1 MPSNYNGRGGPKKS
15 SDGKIADKFRGGC
28 PNWKQK
34 ELDAL
39 VKQCKGDEEKISAK
53 IMEWWEE
60 GEPKGESEWEAVD
73 RKSTKKSTE
82 KKSSGG
88 GARNDR
94 GAKSS
99 GGGGGERRGDR
110 FNGNRGEGGRGVRDR
125 GEGRGGRSSGRFGGD
140 KRGGDRAAAQQKK
153 AAAQPA
159 PAATPAAPAAAPVPK
174 QEPAVVDVPTP
185 VTAAPAPKGAWGAT
199 SFANIAAAP
208 APKRAAPQPVPP
220 PEPHQLEVSA
230 VPLEQ
235 EQEQVTVDLTPEPV
249 NMLSP
254 EDPTPSGLP
263 TPSALP
269 PAAPTSGNVWG
280 AKGGAHLIAAAKSKP
295 ISSQAPTIVE
305 PEEPALVAVEVE
317 EPIVEP
323 EPEPE
328 QDLIQESSFGVSLD
342 SVLPASVNGAN
353 INASGWEPII
363 DAPESTK
370 PSVEIS
376 HTSSLPEPEPVQV
389 PLSQSAAPA
398 APTGVK
404 QSNVLN
410 MGHWETGDDNDGELD
425 FGFGSFAPENDD
437 VATETKTSQAPH
449 STTETAAAAPAAPQP
464 SPARPPPGLSMP
476 GIPAGATFVHE
487 LETKLENTTLAP
499 KTEDKPAQ
507 ETKTTQSQP
516 QSFSNDLGGH
526 MNSGMPQYGGMGMY
540 GMPPG
545 VPSALGNMPQFQNA
559 PNVGGAVNQQQPK
572 TETAN
577 QGQQQGPYGMMQS
590 TPSTA
595 NTASGASGN
604 DNNNNNNTS
613 TNNSAAMPPGMP
625 GMQYPNPA
633 FMYGQYNHPYGMQY
647 GYGQQFGQFGG
658 YSQVMGQQGGYPYG
672 APSHHDDRNRG
683 GNMRDNYQKGGRGGY
698 RGNRNNNNQYGN
710 NQYGNNYQGMGGG
723 YGAAPS
729 YNMGYGHG
737 GGYGQPGAPS
747 GMDHYGMQ
755 QAQGGFNQQ
764 NNDHNKGK
772 PSGSDGGNQQF
783 QQQSHL
789 HQQPLGLQGSTNDS
803 SNTGGSGWSS
813 GPSAGGGQ
821 NWGGNWQRDN

>member
-15 SDGKIADKFRGGC
+15 DGKIAEKFRGAC
-28 PNWKQK
+28 PPHKVK
-34 ELDAL
+34 DLDAL
-39 VKQCKGDEEKISAK
+39 VKQCKGDEEKIQAK
-53 IMEWWEE
+53 IMEWWD
-60 GEPKGESEWEAVD
+60 EPQIVEPEWEAVD
-73 RKSTKKSTE
+73 RKATKKTTE

-88 GARNDR
+88 APRTDK
-94 GAKSS
+94 GAKTSS
-99 GGGGGERRGDR
+99 GGGGGGEKRGDR
-110 FNGNRGEGGRGVRDR
+110 FNGGREGGRGVRDR
-125 GEGRGGRSSGRFGGD
+125 GEGRGGRTGGRIGD
-140 KRGGDRAAAQQKK
+140 KRGGDKTAVQQKK
-153 AAAQPA
+153 PAAQVPA
-159 PAATPAAPAAAPVPK
+159 VAATPVPK
-174 QEPAVVDVPTP
+174 QESVAVDVPTP

-208 APKRAAPQPVPP
+208 APKRAAHQPVPLS
-220 PEPHQLEVSA
+220 EPQHPEVSA
-230 VPLEQ
+230 VAL
-235 EQEQVTVDLTPEPV
+235 EQEQVTVDLSPEPV

-263 TPSALP
+263 TPSALA
-269 PAAPTSGNVWG
+269 PAASTSGNVWG
-280 AKGGAHLIAAAKSKP
+280 AKGGAHLIAAAKAKP
-295 ISSQAPTIVE
+295 IPTQAPTIVE
-305 PEEPALVAVEVE
+305 PEEPALVIVEVD
-317 EPIVEP
+317 EPIA

-353 INASGWEPII
+353 INASGWEPIL

-370 PSVEIS
+370 TSVDIS
-376 HTSSLPEPEPVQV
+376 HAPSLPKPEPV
-389 PLSQSAAPA
+389 PLSQPTAPA
-398 APTGVK
+398 APAGVK
-404 QSNVLN
+404 PSNVLN

-437 VATETKTSQAPH
+437 SVVETKTSQVHA
-449 STTETAAAAPAAPQP
+449 ETAAAPAPQP

-476 GIPAGATFVHE
+476 GMPAGATFVHE
-487 LETKLENTTLAP
+487 LETKLESTTLAQ
-499 KTEDKPAQ
+499 KTEDKSAS

-516 QSFSNDLGGH
+516 QSFNNDLASH

-545 VPSALGNMPQFQNA
+545 VALGNMPQFQNA
-559 PNVGGAVNQQQPK
+559 PNLVGAMNQQQPK
-572 TETAN
+572 TESAN
-577 QGQQQGPYGMMQS
+577 QGPYGMMQS
-590 TPSTA
+590 TPSVTNNA
-595 NTASGASGN
+595 GGASAN
-604 DNNNNNNTS
+604 DSNNTS
-613 TNNSAAMPPGMP
+613 TNNNAAMPPGMP

-633 FMYGQYNHPYGMQY
+633 FMYGQYNPYGMQY

-658 YSQVMGQQGGYPYG
+658 YSQVMGQGGGYPYA

-698 RGNRNNNNQYGN
+698 RGNRNTSSQYGN
-710 NQYGNNYQGMGGG
+710 SQYGNNYQGMGGG
-723 YGAAPS
+723 YGAAPA

-755 QAQGGFNQQ
+755 QGGFNHQSS
-764 NNDHNKGK
+764 DHNKGK
-772 PSGSDGGNQQF
+772 SSGPDGSQQF

-813 GPSAGGGQ
+813 GPSGGGQ

>member
-1 MPSNYNGRGGPKKS
+1 
-15 SDGKIADKFRGGC
+15 
-28 PNWKQK
+28 
-34 ELDAL
+34 
-39 VKQCKGDEEKISAK
+39 
-53 IMEWWEE
+53 MEWWD
-60 GEPKGESEWEAVD
+60 EPQIVEPEWEAVD
-73 RKSTKKSTE
+73 RKATKKTTE

-94 GAKSS
+94 GAKTSS
-99 GGGGGERRGDR
+99 GGGGEKRGDR
-110 FNGNRGEGGRGVRDR
+110 FNGGREGGRGVRDR
-125 GEGRGGRSSGRFGGD
+125 GEGRGGRPSGRFGD

-153 AAAQPA
+153 
-159 PAATPAAPAAAPVPK
+159 PAAPAVAAAPVPK
-174 QEPAVVDVPTP
+174 QEPAAVDVPTP

-220 PEPHQLEVSA
+220 PEPQYPEVSA
-230 VPLEQ
+230 VPL

-269 PAAPTSGNVWG
+269 PAASTSGNVWG
-280 AKGGAHLIAAAKSKP
+280 AKGGAHLIAAAKAKP
-295 ISSQAPTIVE
+295 IPPQAPPTIIE
-305 PEEPALVAVEVE
+305 PDEPALVVIEVE
-317 EPIVEP
+317 EPIAEIA

-353 INASGWEPII
+353 INASGWEPIL
-363 DAPESTK
+363 DASESTK
-370 PSVEIS
+370 PSVEIA
-376 HTSSLPEPEPVQV
+376 HTPSLPEPEPVSV
-389 PLSQSAAPA
+389 PLSSQPAAPA
-398 APTGVK
+398 APAGVK
-404 QSNVLN
+404 PSNVLN

-437 VATETKTSQAPH
+437 SAVETKTSQVPP
-449 STTETAAAAPAAPQP
+449 STTETAAAPAAPQP

-476 GIPAGATFVHE
+476 GMPAGATFVHE

-499 KTEDKPAQ
+499 KTEDKPAS

-516 QSFSNDLGGH
+516 QSFNNDLGGH

-545 VPSALGNMPQFQNA
+545 VALGNMPQFQNV
-559 PNVGGAVNQQQPK
+559 PNLGGAMNQQQPK
-572 TETAN
+572 TESAN
-577 QGQQQGPYGMMQS
+577 QGQQGPYGMMQS

-595 NTASGASGN
+595 NNASGASGN
-604 DNNNNNNTS
+604 DSNNTS
-613 TNNSAAMPPGMP
+613 TNNNAAMPPGMP

-658 YSQVMGQQGGYPYG
+658 YSQVMGQGGGYPYG

-698 RGNRNNNNQYGN
+698 RGNRNTNSQYGN
-710 NQYGNNYQGMGGG
+710 SQYGNNYQGMGGG
-723 YGAAPS
+723 YGTAPA

-755 QAQGGFNQQ
+755 QGGFSHQ

-772 PSGSDGGNQQF
+772 SSGPDGNQQF

-789 HQQPLGLQGSTNDS
+789 HQQPLGLQGSANDS
-803 SNTGGSGWSS
+803 SNSGGSGWSS
-813 GPSAGGGQ
+813 GPSGGGQ
-821 NWGGNWQRDN
+821 NWGGSWQRDN

>member
-1 MPSNYNGRGGPKKS
+1 MPSNYNGRGGSKKS
-15 SDGKIADKFRGGC
+15 SDGKIADKFREIC
-28 PNWKQK
+28 PTWKRK
-34 ELDAL
+34 DLDAL
-39 VKQCKGDEEKISAK
+39 VKQCKGDEEQIQAKIS
-53 IMEWWEE
+53 EWWEE
-60 GEPKGESEWEAVD
+60 GEPKRESEWEAVD
-73 RKSTKKSTE
+73 RKSTKKTTE

-110 FNGNRGEGGRGVRDR
+110 FNGNRGDGGRGVRDR
-125 GEGRGGRSSGRFGGD
+125 GEGRGGRSNGRFGGD
-140 KRGGDRAAAQQKK
+140 RRGGDRAAAQKK

-159 PAATPAAPAAAPVPK
+159 PAAVPAAAAPAVPK
-174 QEPAVVDVPTP
+174 QEPAPVPTP

-220 PEPHQLEVSA
+220 PEPQQPEVSE

-263 TPSALP
+263 TSSALP

-280 AKGGAHLIAAAKSKP
+280 AKGGAHLIAAAKAKP
-295 ISSQAPTIVE
+295 IPAQAPTIVE
-305 PEEPALVAVEVE
+305 PELEEPALVAVEVE
-317 EPIVEP
+317 EPIV

-363 DAPESTK
+363 DASESTK
-370 PSVEIS
+370 PSVEIG
-376 HTSSLPEPEPVQV
+376 HTSSLPEPEPVSV
-389 PLSQSAAPA
+389 PLSQPAAPAAPA

-404 QSNVLN
+404 PSNVLN

-437 VATETKTSQAPH
+437 VVSETKTSQAPP
-449 STTETAAAAPAAPQP
+449 STTETVAAAPAAPQP

-499 KTEDKPAQ
+499 KTEEKPVQ

-545 VPSALGNMPQFQNA
+545 VPSALGNMPHFQNG
-559 PNVGGAVNQQQPK
+559 PNLGGAVNQQQPK

-590 TPSTA
+590 TPSAA
-595 NTASGASGN
+595 NNANGASGN
-604 DNNNNNNTS
+604 DSNNNNNTS
-613 TNNSAAMPPGMP
+613 TNSNAAMPPGMP

-647 GYGQQFGQFGG
+647 GYGQQFAGQFGG
-658 YSQVMGQQGGYPYG
+658 YSQVMGQGGGYPYG

-737 GGYGQPGAPS
+737 GGYGQPGGPS
-747 GMDHYGMQ
+747 GMDQYGMQ
-755 QAQGGFNQQ
+755 QGGFNQQ

-772 PSGSDGGNQQF
+772 PSGSDGNQQF

-789 HQQPLGLQGSTNDS
+789 HQQPLGLQGTTNDS

>member
-1 MPSNYNGRGGPKKS
+1 MPSNYNGRGPKKS
-15 SDGKIADKFRGGC
+15 SDGKMADKFREIC
-28 PNWKQK
+28 PTWKVK
-34 ELDAL
+34 DLDAL
-39 VKQCKGDEEKISAK
+39 VKQCKGDEDQISAK
-53 IMEWWEE
+53 ISEWWDE
-60 GEPKGESEWEAVD
+60 GEPKRESEWEAVD
-73 RKSTKKSTE
+73 RKSTKKTTE

-88 GARNDR
+88 GSRNDR

-110 FNGNRGEGGRGVRDR
+110 VNGSRGEGGRGVRDR

-140 KRGGDRAAAQQKK
+140 RRGGDKAAAQPKK

-159 PAATPAAPAAAPVPK
+159 PAATTAAAPAAPK
-174 QEPAVVDVPTP
+174 QEPAAVSVPTP

-220 PEPHQLEVSA
+220 PEPQQPEVSE
-230 VPLEQ
+230 VPL

-263 TPSALP
+263 TSSALP
-269 PAAPTSGNVWG
+269 PAASTSGNVWG
-280 AKGGAHLIAAAKSKP
+280 AKGGAHLIAAAKAKP
-295 ISSQAPTIVE
+295 IPPQAPTIIE

-317 EPIVEP
+317 EPIA

-363 DAPESTK
+363 DASESTK
-370 PSVEIS
+370 PSVEITHS
-376 HTSSLPEPEPVQV
+376 SSLPEPEPVPV
-389 PLSQSAAPA
+389 PISQPAAPA

-404 QSNVLN
+404 PSNVLN
-410 MGHWETGDDNDGELD
+410 MGHWETGDDNDGDLD

-437 VATETKTSQAPH
+437 VAAETKTSQAPP
-449 STTETAAAAPAAPQP
+449 STTETAAPAAPQP

-507 ETKTTQSQP
+507 ETKTQSQP

-559 PNVGGAVNQQQPK
+559 PNLGGAVNQQQPK

-590 TPSTA
+590 TTSTA
-595 NTASGASGN
+595 NNASGASGS
-604 DNNNNNNTS
+604 DNNNTS
-613 TNNSAAMPPGMP
+613 TNNNAAMPPGMP

-658 YSQVMGQQGGYPYG
+658 YSQVMGQGGGYPYG

-723 YGAAPS
+723 YGAAPT

-747 GMDHYGMQ
+747 GMDHYAMQ
-755 QAQGGFNQQ
+755 QGGFNQQ

-772 PSGSDGGNQQF
+772 PSGSDGNQQF

-813 GPSAGGGQ
+813 GPSAGGQ

>member
-1 MPSNYNGRGGPKKS
+1 M
-15 SDGKIADKFRGGC
+15 
-28 PNWKQK
+28 
-34 ELDAL
+34 
-39 VKQCKGDEEKISAK
+39 
-53 IMEWWEE
+53 
-60 GEPKGESEWEAVD
+60 
-73 RKSTKKSTE
+73 
-82 KKSSGG
+82 
-88 GARNDR
+88 
-94 GAKSS
+94 
-99 GGGGGERRGDR
+99 
-110 FNGNRGEGGRGVRDR
+110 
-125 GEGRGGRSSGRFGGD
+125 
-140 KRGGDRAAAQQKK
+140 
-153 AAAQPA
+153 PA
-159 PAATPAAPAAAPVPK
+159 P
-174 QEPAVVDVPTP
+174 EPQ
-185 VTAAPAPKGAWGAT
+185 
-199 SFANIAAAP
+199 
-208 APKRAAPQPVPP
+208 QP
-220 PEPHQLEVSA
+220 EVSES
-230 VPLEQ
+230 PIEQ

-263 TPSALP
+263 TTSALP
-269 PAAPTSGNVWG
+269 TAAPSGNVWG
-280 AKGGAHLIAAAKSKP
+280 AKGGAHLIAAAKAKP
-295 ISSQAPTIVE
+295 IPAQAPTIVE
-305 PEEPALVAVEVE
+305 PELEEPALVAVEVE

-323 EPEPE
+323 EPE
-328 QDLIQESSFGVSLD
+328 QDLIQENSFGVSLD

-363 DAPESTK
+363 DAASESTK
-370 PSVEIS
+370 PSVEIG
-376 HTSSLPEPEPVQV
+376 HTSSLPEPEPVSV
-389 PLSQSAAPA
+389 PLSQPAAPA
-398 APTGVK
+398 APAAPK
-404 QSNVLN
+404 PSNVLN

-437 VATETKTSQAPH
+437 VVTETKTSQVPP
-449 STTETAAAAPAAPQP
+449 STTETAAPAPAAPQP

-499 KTEDKPAQ
+499 KTEEKPVQ

-540 GMPPG
+540 GMP
-545 VPSALGNMPQFQNA
+545 LGNMPHFQNG
-559 PNVGGAVNQQQPK
+559 PNLGGAVNQQQPK
-572 TETAN
+572 TETA
-577 QGQQQGPYGMMQS
+577 QQPGPYGMMQS
-590 TPSTA
+590 TPSAA
-595 NTASGASGN
+595 NNASGASAN
-604 DNNNNNNTS
+604 DSSNNNTS
-613 TNNSAAMPPGMP
+613 TNNNAAMPPGMP

-647 GYGQQFGQFGG
+647 GYGQQFAGQFGG
-658 YSQVMGQQGGYPYG
+658 YSQVMGQGGGYPYG

-710 NQYGNNYQGMGGG
+710 NQYGNNYQGMGAG

-737 GGYGQPGAPS
+737 GGYGQPGGPS
-747 GMDHYGMQ
+747 GMDQYGMQ
-755 QAQGGFNQQ
+755 QGGFNQQ

-772 PSGSDGGNQQF
+772 PSGSDGNQQF

-789 HQQPLGLQGSTNDS
+789 HQQPLGLQGTTNDS
-803 SNTGGSGWSS
+803 SNAGGSGWSS

>member
-60 GEPKGESEWEAVD
+60 GEPKGETEWEAVD

-507 ETKTTQSQP
+507 ETKTAQSQP

-559 PNVGGAVNQQQPK
+559 PNLGGAVNQQQPK

>member
-1 MPSNYNGRGGPKKS
+1 
-15 SDGKIADKFRGGC
+15 
-28 PNWKQK
+28 
-34 ELDAL
+34 
-39 VKQCKGDEEKISAK
+39 
-53 IMEWWEE
+53 MEWWEE
-60 GEPKGESEWEAVD
+60 PQIAEPEWEAVD
-73 RKSTKKSTE
+73 RKSTKKTAE

-88 GARNDR
+88 GGRYDR
-94 GAKSS
+94 GSKSS
-99 GGGGGERRGDR
+99 GGGGGEKRGDK
-110 FNGNRGEGGRGVRDR
+110 FNGSRGEGSRGFRD
-125 GEGRGGRSSGRFGGD
+125 RGGRSRYNGD
-140 KRGGDRAAAQQKK
+140 KRGGDRAAAQKK
-153 AAAQPA
+153 AASAPQLAPA
-159 PAATPAAPAAAPVPK
+159 PATAAAAAPK
-174 QEPAVVDVPTP
+174 QEPAAVDIPAP
-185 VTAAPAPKGAWGAT
+185 VAVAAAPAPKGAWGAT

-208 APKRAAPQPVPP
+208 APKRAVPQPVPP
-220 PEPHQLEVSA
+220 PEPQQPEVSA

-235 EQEQVTVDLTPEPV
+235 EQEQEQVAVDLTPEPV

-263 TPSALP
+263 TTSALP
-269 PAAPTSGNVWG
+269 PAASTSGNVWG
-280 AKGGAHLIAAAKSKP
+280 AKGGAHLIAAAKAKP
-295 ISSQAPTIVE
+295 IPVQQAPTIVE
-305 PEEPALVAVEVE
+305 PEEPAIVEAEIE
-317 EPIVEP
+317 EPVAET
-323 EPEPE
+323 EPE
-328 QDLIQESSFGVSLD
+328 QDLIQESSFGVSLE

-363 DAPESTK
+363 EAAETTK
-370 PSVEIS
+370 PSVEIA
-376 HTSSLPEPEPVQV
+376 HTSSLPEPEPVQ
-389 PLSQSAAPA
+389 LSQPAAPA
-398 APTGVK
+398 APVGVK
-404 QSNVLN
+404 PSNVLN

-437 VATETKTSQAPH
+437 VAIETKTSQAP
-449 STTETAAAAPAAPQP
+449 STTETATAAPAAPQP

-516 QSFSNDLGGH
+516 QSFSNDLGGQ

-540 GMPPG
+540 GVPPG
-545 VPSALGNMPQFQNA
+545 VPSALGTMPQFQNA
-559 PNVGGAVNQQQPK
+559 PNLAGAMSQQQPK
-572 TETAN
+572 SEPAN

-590 TPSTA
+590 TPSVA
-595 NTASGASGN
+595 NNANGTSGN
-604 DNNNNNNTS
+604 DSNNNTT
-613 TNNSAAMPPGMP
+613 TNNNAAMPPGMP

-658 YSQVMGQQGGYPYG
+658 YNQVPMGQGGGYPYG

-698 RGNRNNNNQYGN
+698 RGNRNNNNNQYGN
-710 NQYGNNYQGMGGG
+710 NQYGNSYQGMGGA
-723 YGAAPS
+723 YGAAPA

-755 QAQGGFNQQ
+755 QGGFNQQ

-772 PSGSDGGNQQF
+772 QSGTDGNQQF

-813 GPSAGGGQ
+813 GPSGGGQ